1 MSDINYQNNSGA
13 FPCQFNISSS
23 DNKGI
28 NDIQTVEEVND
39 FMILKNNYYVVQN
52 PTYIDLQI
60 IS

>member
-13 FPCQFNISSS
+13 FPCQHNISSS
-23 DNKGI
+23 DNKGMSE
-28 NDIQTVEEVND
+28 IQTVEEVNE
-39 FMILKNNYYVVQN
+39 FMILKNSYYLVQT